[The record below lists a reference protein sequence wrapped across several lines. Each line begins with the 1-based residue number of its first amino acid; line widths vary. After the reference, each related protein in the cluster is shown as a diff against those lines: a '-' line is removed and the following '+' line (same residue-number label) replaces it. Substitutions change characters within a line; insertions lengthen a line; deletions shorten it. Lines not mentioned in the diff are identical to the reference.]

1 MVLSKNHKQ
10 FVKTKT
16 PLAKWKGSL
25 YTNAIIFK
33 NQVQN
38 YDIYQQILSSQQS
51 NELVTNLIK
60 DSKPFM
66 ISRFGSTEAYCVH
79 EYLKGAYKG
88 FIFESMSND
97 SGFFPVDEKYL
108 DQFSQFFLQ
117 SSKSIDVLGV
127 WFQIGEP
134 EIIRNSCQ
142 KASLVELNTLEPYYH
157 NEPWSKNLEGK
168 KVLVI
173 HPFAETISSQYNNHR
188 KLLFQNQ
195 NILPEFELITL
206 KAVQSLAGTQT
217 QFNTWFD
224 AYEWMCNKIK
234 DEDFDIAIIGCGAYG
249 LPLAAYVKSLGKQA
263 VHLGGATQIL
273 FGIKGN
279 RWDKIPFFQ
288 SLYNEYWVRCSPED
302 IPTNPSKYPAYW

>member
-1 MVLSKNHKQ
+1 MVLTKNIKQ
-10 FVKTKT
+10 FVKANT

-25 YTNAIIFK
+25 FTNTIIFQNYVK
-33 NQVQN
+33 N
-38 YDIYQQILSSQQS
+38 YDIYQQMLAPQES
-51 NELVTNLIK
+51 NELLIGFIK

-66 ISRFGSTEAYCVH
+66 ISRFGSTEAYCVNQ
-79 EYLKGAYKG
+79 YLEGGYKG
-88 FIFESMSND
+88 SIFESISND
-97 SGFFPVDEKYL
+97 SGFFPVDEKHL
-108 DQFSQFFLQ
+108 NRFSQLFLE
-117 SSKSIDVLGV
+117 SSKSIDALGV

-134 EIIRNSCQ
+134 EIIRNSCR
-142 KASLVELNTLEPYYH
+142 KASFVELNTLEPYYH
-157 NEPWSKNLEGK
+157 NEPWSKHLEGK

-173 HPFAETISSQYNNHR
+173 HPFAETILSQYKNHR
-188 KLLFQNQ
+188 KFLFENQ
-195 NILPEFELITL
+195 NILPEFELSTI

-234 DEDFDIAIIGCGAYG
+234 AQDFEIAIIGCGAYG

-273 FGIKGN
+273 FGIKGK

-288 SLYNEYWVRCSPED
+288 SLYNEYWVRCSPND
-302 IPTNPSKYPAYW
+302 VPTNPSKYPAYW

>member
-1 MVLSKNHKQ
+1 MVLSKNLKQ
-10 FVKTKT
+10 FVKANT

-25 YTNAIIFK
+25 FTNAIIFK
-33 NQVQN
+33 NYVRN
-38 YDIYQQILSSQQS
+38 YDIYQKILAPQES
-51 NELVTNLIK
+51 NELLTSLIK

-66 ISRFGSTEAYCVH
+66 ISRFGSTEAYCVNQ
-79 EYLKGAYKG
+79 YLKGGYKG
-88 FIFESMSND
+88 AIFESISND
-97 SGFFPVDEKYL
+97 SGFFPVDEKHL
-108 DQFSQFFLQ
+108 DRFSQLFLE
-117 SSKSIDVLGV
+117 SSKSIDALGV

-134 EIIRNSCQ
+134 EIIRISCRR
-142 KASLVELNTLEPYYH
+142 ASLVELNALEPYYYE
-157 NEPWSKNLEGK
+157 EPWTKYLEGK

-173 HPFAETISSQYNNHR
+173 HPFAETILSQYKNHR
-188 KLLFQNQ
+188 KFLFENQ
-195 NILPEFELITL
+195 NILPEFELSTI

-224 AYEWMCNKIK
+224 AYDWMRNKIK
-234 DEDFDIAIIGCGAYG
+234 TQDFDIAIIGCGAYG

-288 SLYNEYWVRCSPED
+288 SLYNEYWVRCSPND
-302 IPTNPSKYPAYW
+302 VPTNPLKYPAYW

>member
-1 MVLSKNHKQ
+1 MTLSKNLKQ
-10 FVKTKT
+10 FVKLNT

-33 NQVQN
+33 NYIQN
-38 YDIYQQILSSQQS
+38 YDIYQQILSTQQS
-51 NELVTNLIK
+51 NELVTNAIQ

-66 ISRFGSTEAYCVH
+66 ISRFGSTEAYCIY
-79 EYLKGAYKG
+79 EYLQGDYKG
-88 FIFESMSND
+88 SIFESMSND
-97 SGFFPVDEKYL
+97 SGFFPVDKEHL
-108 DQFSQFFLQ
+108 DRFSQLFLE
-117 SSKSIDVLGV
+117 SSNYIDILGV

-134 EIIRNSCQ
+134 EIIKNSCL
-142 KASLVELNTLEPYYH
+142 KASFVELNTLEPYYQ

-173 HPFAETISSQYNNHR
+173 HPFAETISSQYRNHR
-188 KLLFQNQ
+188 ELLFPNK
-195 NILPEFELITL
+195 NILPKFELITL

-217 QFNTWFD
+217 KFNTWFD
-224 AYEWMCNKIK
+224 AYEWMCNEIK
-234 DEDFDIAIIGCGAYG
+234 NKDFDIAIIGCGAYG

-302 IPTNPSKYPAYW
+302 IPTSPSKYPAYW